1 MDNAMISIDASNLFK
16 GERKH
21 NWKIDYQKLI
31 TYYKNKYSITQSIYY
46 DGYPTYSLEKHRT
59 PNLTDKEF
67 KFKKRKVNA
76 KFNLISSFGWSIIK
90 KPVTFVTVLSTLRIK
105 PKCNFDVEIAID
117 ALDHINNYDVF
128 ILGSGDGD
136 FTPLIEYLKSKG
148 KTVIV
153 LSWRDRLSSILRES
167 TPNIVTIG
175 QLRNEI
181 ELL

>member
-1 MDNAMISIDASNLFK
+1 M
-16 GERKH
+16 
-21 NWKIDYQKLI
+21 
-31 TYYKNKYSITQSIYY
+31 
-46 DGYPTYSLEKHRT
+46 
-59 PNLTDKEF
+59 
-67 KFKKRKVNA
+67 
-76 KFNLISSFGWSIIK
+76 
-90 KPVTFVTVLSTLRIK
+90 TFVTVLSTLKIK

-117 ALDHINNYDVF
+117 ALDHINNYDAF

>member
-1 MDNAMISIDASNLFK
+1 MDNVMISIDASNLFK

-31 TYYKNKYSITQSIYY
+31 TYYKNKYLITQSIYY
-46 DGYPTYSLEKHRT
+46 DGFPTYSLEKRRIQ
-59 PNLTDKEF
+59 NLTDKEF
-67 KFKKRKVNA
+67 KIKERKVNA
-76 KFNLISSFGWSIIK
+76 KFTLINSFGWKIIK
-90 KPVTFVTVLSTLRIK
+90 KPVTFVKDFATSSIK

-117 ALDHINNYDVF
+117 ALDHIDNYDIF

-175 QLRNEI
+175 QLRSDI